1 MSTKSC
7 KRRARAHSRRRQH
20 PFPTMVRHGD
30 GSHCPNV
37 SDYDHD
43 EEDCPICNHD
53 AIMEPAHAP
62 EQDQIEVR
70 TRPLNQRELLDE
82 LVKTFMPFPAGC

>member
-1 MSTKSC
+1 
-7 KRRARAHSRRRQH
+7 
-20 PFPTMVRHGD
+20 
-30 GSHCPNV
+30 
-37 SDYDHD
+37 
-43 EEDCPICNHD
+43 
-53 AIMEPAHAP
+53 MEPAHAP